1 MALEFDTKNKVITG
15 FHRKDKGTFGIIEE
29 KYPIFED
36 DNTSIFAVTRDHFFS
51 ITTPQIKAILN
62 NFLRYKNFNDKK
74 RLIANILLIPG
85 LIIAFALVLKYSTI
99 LDSFPEI
106 LSLLQSDL
114 TDLLFG
120 ISILSVIILWHDF
133 YEDKSHPIKL
143 PKLGKI
149 TQRDI
154 DEIRASG
161 FKFGRY
167 AHLETIN
174 FLTEESLELLCLF
187 TKESSFKTLSLY
199 NQLVTSNFEV
209 GQIIRRTGI
218 DITPETLNEAGVNE
232 QTVPDYPITAL
243 RSILTYALE
252 EALLTNSREIQPQ
265 HLFLAVSRIF
275 PAIEKFLRK
284 NQINVEILREVTNYN
299 NEIIYRRNRT
309 KYFNPDVPYY
319 RKGGIARDW
328 IYGYTFIL
336 SQFSK
341 DINEE
346 VAESQ
351 DIFGIGHDEEI
362 ELLIATLGKLS
373 NKNAL
378 FIGEP
383 GVGKSSLILGLAQ
396 KINSGDVPDQL
407 KDKRIIRLDVNNLI
421 AKAHKEKNLE
431 ELIIKA
437 FLELEKA
444 GNTILYIDE
453 IQEIIPRK
461 AQESGSS
468 IAGMIMPYI
477 IDSKFPIVGTTNYAD
492 YKRYFYSN
500 EALRQSFTNIEVKEV
515 SPKDTLTILES
526 KIPSLEKNFG
536 CFITFPALFAAVEL
550 SQRYITDRKLP
561 SSAVQTIE
569 SACAWAQANNIRKLT
584 AEHISKTVSI
594 KTNISVGEID
604 QEESNKLIKLEENI
618 RKRVIGQDEAVTA
631 ITESLRR
638 ARADVRDTKK
648 PIGVFLFVGPT
659 GVGKTHLAKVVGEEY
674 FGKEETIVRLDMS
687 EFQDTKS
694 IEKFLGSSSE
704 GEFGQSSISLV
715 DKVKNNPY
723 TVVLF
728 DEIEKA
734 NPGIL
739 DLFLQIFDEGR
750 LTSTQGE
757 TIDFTHTIIICTSNI
772 GSKMILDTLEKGN
785 ALWSE
790 VKERVLLEVRQSLRI
805 ELINR
810 FDQIIVFHP
819 HDLNNLTQ
827 IATLL
832 LNELATRLRDKN
844 INLKWSEQI
853 PMLIANKANEPGLGA
868 RPMKRYIQDK
878 IEGQI
883 AKGIIEQEIKAGEE
897 VEIKE
902 SWIM

>member
-1 MALEFDTKNKVITG
+1 
-15 FHRKDKGTFGIIEE
+15 
-29 KYPIFED
+29 
-36 DNTSIFAVTRDHFFS
+36 
-51 ITTPQIKAILN
+51 
-62 NFLRYKNFNDKK
+62 LR
-74 RLIANILLIPG
+74 
-85 LIIAFALVLKYSTI
+85 
-99 LDSFPEI
+99 E
-106 LSLLQSDL
+106 
-114 TDLLFG
+114 
-120 ISILSVIILWHDF
+120 
-133 YEDKSHPIKL
+133 
-143 PKLGKI
+143 
-149 TQRDI
+149 
-154 DEIRASG
+154 
-161 FKFGRY
+161 
-167 AHLETIN
+167 
-174 FLTEESLELLCLF
+174 
-187 TKESSFKTLSLY
+187 
-199 NQLVTSNFEV
+199 
-209 GQIIRRTGI
+209 
-218 DITPETLNEAGVNE
+218 
-232 QTVPDYPITAL
+232 
-243 RSILTYALE
+243 
-252 EALLTNSREIQPQ
+252 
-265 HLFLAVSRIF
+265 
-275 PAIEKFLRK
+275 
-284 NQINVEILREVTNYN
+284 NQINIEILREVTAYN

-309 KYFNPDVPYY
+309 KYFNPDIPYY

-351 DIFGIGHDEEI
+351 DIFGIGHGDEI
-362 ELLIATLGKLS
+362 ELLVATLGKLS
-373 NKNAL
+373 NRNAL

-407 KDKRIIRLDVNNLI
+407 KDKRIIQLDVNNLI

-437 FLELEKA
+437 FQELERA

-453 IQEIIPRK
+453 MQEIIPRK

-526 KIPSLEKNFG
+526 KIPSLERNFE
-536 CFITFPALFAAVEL
+536 CFITFPALFATVEL

-584 AEHISKTVSI
+584 AEHVSKTVSI

-604 QEESNKLIKLEENI
+604 QEESNKLMKLEENI
-618 RKRVIGQDEAVTA
+618 RKRVIGQDEAVIA
-631 ITESLRR
+631 VTESLRR
-638 ARADVRDTKK
+638 ARANVRDAKK

-659 GVGKTHLAKVVGEEY
+659 GVGKTHLAKIVGEEY
-674 FGKEETIVRLDMS
+674 FGKEETIVRVDMS

-694 IEKFLGSSSE
+694 IEKFLGSSSDA
-704 GEFGQSSISLV
+704 GFGQSSISLV

-734 NPGIL
+734 NPSIL

-772 GSKMILDTLEKGN
+772 GSKMILDTLESGN
-785 ALWSE
+785 TLWNE

-810 FDQIIVFHP
+810 FDQIVVFHP
-819 HDLNNLTQ
+819 HDLNNLAQ

-832 LNELATRLRDKN
+832 LEELAVRLRGRN

-868 RPMKRYIQDK
+868 RPMKRYIQDR

-883 AKGIIEQEIKAGEE
+883 AKGIIEQEIKPGEE
-897 VEIKE
+897 VKIKE
-902 SWIM
+902 SWIV